1 MYASM
6 DVSDHSGHAD
16 YEWFITLNRVCL
28 RLLGIWPEKDRRKK
42 WMTDAYVIIILTII
56 IWSSAIP
63 TFHSLIRIWGDISS
77 MIDNLQYSLP
87 LLISV
92 IKLVVMWQKRKVLI
106 PFLEMVE
113 EDWTK
118 LKTGKERT
126 IMVRRAQTAR
136 LIMIW
141 GYFVM
146 FVSFILVVIFPSFGV
161 SLRYLTNITDP
172 DRLMPLQSY
181 YMYNVNDSPFYE
193 IIFLLQGFSLMVAAT
208 IYTGTDTFMGFLIF
222 HVCGQLENLRA
233 RILDLKFNC
242 LEDSLS
248 SNIREHIRLIRSI
261 KIIDDTFTLMLL
273 GLLVYFG
280 ILFALYGFLFVTI
293 MTQGRNL
300 SIARLIYIMTSFI
313 NTFTHMC
320 LHCVVG
326 EFLVIQCNGIYEAV
340 CQYKW
345 YNVQP
350 RQARNLLIMMI
361 QAKRPLYLT
370 AGKLFP
376 MTMATFC
383 SLLKTSGSYISVLLA
398 HRT

>member
-1 MYASM
+1 
-6 DVSDHSGHAD
+6 
-16 YEWFITLNRVCL
+16 
-28 RLLGIWPEKDRRKK
+28 
-42 WMTDAYVIIILTII
+42 
-56 IWSSAIP
+56 
-63 TFHSLIRIWGDISS
+63 
-77 MIDNLQYSLP
+77 
-87 LLISV
+87 
-92 IKLVVMWQKRKVLI
+92 
-106 PFLEMVE
+106 
-113 EDWTK
+113 
-118 LKTGKERT
+118 
-126 IMVRRAQTAR
+126 
-136 LIMIW
+136 
-141 GYFVM
+141 
-146 FVSFILVVIFPSFGV
+146 
-161 SLRYLTNITDP
+161 
-172 DRLMPLQSY
+172 
-181 YMYNVNDSPFYE
+181 
-193 IIFLLQGFSLMVAAT
+193 
-208 IYTGTDTFMGFLIF
+208 MGFLIF

-233 RILDLKFNC
+233 RILDLEFNC
-242 LEDSLS
+242 LKDSLS

-261 KIIDDTFTLMLL
+261 KTIDDTFTLMLL

-300 SIARLIYIMTSFI
+300 SIARLIFIITSFI

-320 LHCVVG
+320 LYCVVG

-345 YNVQP
+345 YNVEP

>member
-1 MYASM
+1 
-6 DVSDHSGHAD
+6 
-16 YEWFITLNRVCL
+16 
-28 RLLGIWPEKDRRKK
+28 
-42 WMTDAYVIIILTII
+42 MTDAHVIIILTII

-92 IKLVVMWQKRKVLI
+92 IKLVLMWQKKEVLI
-106 PFLEMVE
+106 PFLEMIE
-113 EDWTK
+113 KDWTK

-181 YMYNVNDSPFYE
+181 YLYNVNDSPFYE
-193 IIFLLQGFSLMVAAT
+193 IIFVLQGFSLMVAAT

-233 RILDLKFNC
+233 RILDLEFNC
-242 LEDSLS
+242 LKDSLS

-261 KIIDDTFTLMLL
+261 KTIDDTFTLMLL

-280 ILFALYGFLFVTI
+280 ILFALYGFLFVTA
-293 MTQGRNL
+293 
-300 SIARLIYIMTSFI
+300 SIFS
-313 NTFTHMC
+313 
-320 LHCVVG
+320 
-326 EFLVIQCNGIYEAV
+326 VIFMHFSIC
-340 CQYKW
+340 K
-345 YNVQP
+345 
-350 RQARNLLIMMI
+350 
-361 QAKRPLYLT
+361 
-370 AGKLFP
+370 KL
-376 MTMATFC
+376 
-383 SLLKTSGSYISVLLA
+383 
-398 HRT
+398 